1 MNRGEIS
8 IYNIAADVGAE
19 VFKAKGVL
27 RSVATY
33 VEYHFQD
40 EETPG
45 NIQPIVNYHAGNIQ
59 VLLSLMSG
67 MLCKAEEDIK
77 ELDKAMHDTT
87 ETGECA

>member
-8 IYNIAADVGAE
+8 VYNIAADVGAE
-19 VFKAKGVL
+19 VFKAKAVL

-40 EETPG
+40 EESLG

-67 MLCKAEEDIK
+67 LLCKAEEDIK
-77 ELDKAMHDTT
+77 ELDKAMHNTV